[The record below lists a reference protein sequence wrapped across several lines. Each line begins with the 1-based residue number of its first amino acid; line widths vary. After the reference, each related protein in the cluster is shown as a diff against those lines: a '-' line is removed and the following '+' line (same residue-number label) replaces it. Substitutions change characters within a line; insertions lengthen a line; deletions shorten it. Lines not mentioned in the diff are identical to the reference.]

1 MRRNCVT
8 TRVRIYYIVSP
19 RGGGFRTGG
28 TCVSL
33 VVAAQGIITLRRGAA
48 RSALHRKGS
57 GRKRLAATSKGID
70 NGPIIS
76 GRRRLSRHAP
86 YAGKRT
92 AGEPFWFRGRCLIRP
107 CYVTFLR
114 SLLFYDR
121 VENWNS
127 TFLTRQIAKIDGANH
142 FDQKLNNVRILLIT

>member
-8 TRVRIYYIVSP
+8 TRVRIYYIAGP

-86 YAGKRT
+86 YAGEKDRWRT
-92 AGEPFWFRGRCLIRP
+92 VLISGTLLDTSLLRNISSF
-107 CYVTFLR
+107 VTLLR
-114 SLLFYDR
+114 SSRKLKFY
-121 VENWNS
+121 VFNATNS
-127 TFLTRQIAKIDGANH
+127 KNRWSKPLWSKAK
-142 FDQKLNNVRILLIT
+142 